1 MISDYFLALLLA
13 LIQGLTE
20 FLPVSSSAHLLFPS
34 LLFGAKDFG
43 IVFDISVHAG
53 TLAAVMYF
61 FKKDIQGLIYA
72 WMPWQK
78 TRSKEDFSLG
88 LNLLVA
94 TLPIVLVGLL
104 ASDLTES
111 RSANINSIAWA
122 NLVFAGLLYAAFKS
136 SRQSKSLAELTLI
149 AALIIGCF
157 QALAVFPG
165 ASRSGMA
172 ITGALIIGLNIKD
185 TSKFAF
191 LLSIPT
197 ILGALVLMLAKGAYS
212 IELSDIL
219 IMLTGFIGSALIAFF
234 TIKSFL
240 QFVEKIGMTPFVLYR
255 VALGD
260 GAFAYMIPPLVYA
273 AGIQQSLAE
282 DTASN

>member
-1 MISDYFLALLLA
+1 MISDFFLALILA

-34 LLFGAKDFG
+34 FLFGAKDFG

-53 TLAAVMYF
+53 TLSAVIYY
-61 FKKDIQGLIYA
+61 FKKEIQGLFHA
-72 WMPWQK
+72 WMPWTE

-104 ASDLTES
+104 VSDLTES

-122 NLVFAGLLYAAFKS
+122 NLIFAGLLYAAFKRS
-136 SRQSKSLAELTLI
+136 TQSKSLTELTLF

-185 TSKFAF
+185 TSRFAF

-197 ILGALVLMLAKGAYS
+197 ILGALILMLVKGAYA
-212 IELSDIL
+212 IALSDML
-219 IMLTGFIGSALIAFF
+219 IMLTGFLGSAFIAFI
-234 TIKSFL
+234 TIKGFL

-255 VALGD
+255 VALG
-260 GAFAYMIPPLVYA
+260 IVLLL
-273 AGIQQSLAE
+273 I
-282 DTASN
+282 

>member
-1 MISDYFLALLLA
+1 MISDFFLALLLA

-53 TLAAVMYF
+53 TLAAVIYF
-61 FKKDIQGLIYA
+61 FKKEIQGLIYA
-72 WMPWQK
+72 WMPWRQ

-94 TLPIVLVGLL
+94 TLPIVIVGLL

-111 RSANINSIAWA
+111 RSTSINSIAWA

-136 SRQSKSLAELTLI
+136 SSQSKSLTELTFF

-185 TSKFAF
+185 TSK
-191 LLSIPT
+191 LLF
-197 ILGALVLMLAKGAYS
+197 Y
-212 IELSDIL
+212 
-219 IMLTGFIGSALIAFF
+219 
-234 TIKSFL
+234 
-240 QFVEKIGMTPFVLYR
+240 
-255 VALGD
+255 
-260 GAFAYMIPPLVYA
+260 
-273 AGIQQSLAE
+273 
-282 DTASN
+282 

>member
-1 MISDYFLALLLA
+1 MISDFFLALLLA

-43 IVFDISVHAG
+43 ILFDISVHAG
-53 TLAAVMYF
+53 TLVAVIYY
-61 FKKDIQGLIYA
+61 FKKEVQGLLQA
-72 WMPWQK
+72 WNPWTK
-78 TRSKEDFSLG
+78 NRSAEDFSLG
-88 LNLLVA
+88 LNLFIA

-111 RSANINSIAWA
+111 RSSNINSIAWV
-122 NLVFAGLLYAAFKS
+122 NLVFAGLLYVAFKRS
-136 SRQSKSLAELTLI
+136 NQSKSLTELTLF

-185 TSKFAF
+185 TSRFAF

-197 ILGALVLMLAKGAYS
+197 ILGALILMLLKGAYA
-212 IELSDIL
+212 IALSDML
-219 IMLTGFIGSALIAFF
+219 IMLTGFFGSAFIALI
-234 TIKSFL
+234 TIKGFL

-255 VALGD
+255 VALG
-260 GAFAYMIPPLVYA
+260 IVLLL
-273 AGIQQSLAE
+273 I
-282 DTASN
+282 